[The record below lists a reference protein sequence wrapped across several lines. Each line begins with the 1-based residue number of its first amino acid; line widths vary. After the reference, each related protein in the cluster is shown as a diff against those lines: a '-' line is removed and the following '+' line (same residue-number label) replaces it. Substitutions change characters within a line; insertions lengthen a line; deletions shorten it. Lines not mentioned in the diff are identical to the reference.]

1 MTPTDEL
8 SAADDAPQPLHATT
22 DPLDTAV
29 VTVIDTAQLAD
40 AAEPD
45 AEVAETVIDVAEA
58 LPARSFADQGVR
70 EEIVAALA
78 ERDIITPFAIQAL
91 TLPILLTGSD
101 VIGQAR
107 TGTGKTLAFGVPLLQ
122 RLGTTGGRTP
132 RALCI
137 VPTRELCLQVTSDLA
152 LAGSRLGARLLAVY
166 GGRAYEP
173 QVEALKTGVDVVVG
187 TPGRLL
193 DLARQRLLD
202 LSAVEVLVLDEAD
215 EMLDLGFLPDVE
227 RIIEHLPTKRQ
238 TMLFSATMPG
248 PVVSLARRF
257 LNRPVQIR
265 AEEPD
270 ANRTVPTTSQHVYRA
285 HAMDKGEM
293 LARALQAE
301 GRGLTIVFTRTKRTA
316 DKVAADMADRGFA
329 AAAVHGD
336 LGQGAREQAL
346 RAFRTGKIDV
356 LVATDVAA
364 RGIDVTG
371 VTHVINYQCPEDEK
385 VYLHRIG
392 RTGRAGGSGTA
403 VTFVDW
409 DDLPRWKLVNQALDL
424 PFSDPPETYSSSPHL
439 YAELGIPAGVKGTL
453 PRAQRVRAGIGAE
466 QVEDLGETGR
476 RSKTAA
482 TGPAGRGG
490 KTRGGRDERRRDSA
504 ADRHPGGNGQAA
516 GDEAAP
522 LAGEGAAPGKSRSRR
537 RTRGSG
543 AAATAL
549 ATAPAGGA
557 SVDAAAGA
565 GDGAGAASPAAGDTG
580 AAAAATAPEGSGE
593 APRRRRR
600 RGGRGRSAAAGGS
613 DVGAFHGVDATGAVE
628 GSAAAS

>member
-1 MTPTDEL
+1 VTVTAV
-8 SAADDAPQPLHATT
+8 SAHTDAP
-22 DPLDTAV
+22 
-29 VTVIDTAQLAD
+29 D
-40 AAEPD
+40 AAEPTSD
-45 AEVAETVIDVAEA
+45 VAETVIELAEA
-58 LPARSFADQGVR
+58 PLPRSFADQGVR

-78 ERDIITPFAIQAL
+78 ERDIVTPFAIQAL

-152 LAGSRLGARLLAVY
+152 LAGSRLGTRLLAVY

-173 QVEALKTGVDVVVG
+173 QVEALKSGVDVVVG

-227 RIIEHLPTKRQ
+227 RILEHLPTKRQ

-453 PRAQRVRAGIGAE
+453 PRGQRVRAGIGAE

-476 RSKTAA
+476 RSKPAA
-482 TGPAGRGG
+482 TGPTGRGG
-490 KTRGGRDERRRDSA
+490 KARGDRDERPRGSA
-504 ADRHPGGNGQAA
+504 ADRQPASDEPTAEGQ
-516 GDEAAP
+516 GTP
-522 LAGEGAAPGKSRSRR
+522 LASEGAAPGKSRSRR

-549 ATAPAGGA
+549 ATGPVGGDSGGTDASRHAG
-557 SVDAAAGA
+557 VGA
-565 GDGAGAASPAAGDTG
+565 GDAAVAAAPGATETGVAAVEALEGAAD
-580 AAAAATAPEGSGE
+580 

-600 RGGRGRSAAAGGS
+600 RGGRGRSGAAGGS
-613 DVGAFHGVDATGAVE
+613 DMSAASAGGAVE
-628 GSAAAS
+628 GTAAAS